1 MTHSERSDQLPAVC
15 SSKGRRRHGSR
26 NPCEQGLEGRSSS
39 QMPCKRIEGSARV
52 RGRHEQKGAQGCDWV
67 VCSGNTAILRIE
79 RETELGPSR
88 AQPMASSMR
97 DCKDFVFILLRT
109 EKQPKAVWTK
119 GAVYLIYIRAINPWA
134 GETRKDDLWHG
145 DPTEMPAEMVGLA
158 FRIWWQRLCNSP
170 MDWVGE
176 KRYKCVLCRA
186 LKQEAWDQD
195 RPGWRGQ
202 KSNSTKYKYISPAR
216 E

>member
-1 MTHSERSDQLPAVC
+1 MTHSERSEQLPAVC

-52 RGRHEQKGAQGCDWV
+52 RGQHEQKGARGCDWV
-67 VCSGNTAILRIE
+67 VCSGNTALRIE

-97 DCKDFVFILLRT
+97 DCKDLVFILLRT

-119 GAVYLIYIRAINPWA
+119 GAVYLIYIRAIKSLSRRDEA
-134 GETRKDDLWHG
+134 GRSLTWWPNRDACRNGSVGIQDMMAETL
-145 DPTEMPAEMVGLA
+145 
-158 FRIWWQRLCNSP
+158 
-170 MDWVGE
+170 
-176 KRYKCVLCRA
+176 
-186 LKQEAWDQD
+186 
-195 RPGWRGQ
+195 
-202 KSNSTKYKYISPAR
+202 
-216 E
+216 